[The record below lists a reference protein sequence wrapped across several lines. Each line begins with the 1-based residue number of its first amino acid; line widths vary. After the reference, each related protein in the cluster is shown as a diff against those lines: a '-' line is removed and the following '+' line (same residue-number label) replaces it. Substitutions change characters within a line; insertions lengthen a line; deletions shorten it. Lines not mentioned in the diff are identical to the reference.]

1 MKLKELCQRTGLSHK
16 TIRLY
21 EEKELFHP
29 ARETRNGRVYREYSE
44 EDVQT
49 LLVVASLRKAWFTME
64 EIRRMQQDPAAIGEI
79 LPQYREWLYAQ
90 KRQLDGLIAAAD
102 KLTGQDIASVEA
114 LSAGIET
121 ETKNLPLPVADIKP
135 HFKYLDEMEEIRMKQ
150 TIDPK
155 EQEKK
160 AFRQTALVM
169 DRDRNNDQA
178 ITFGAIRE
186 CEQLN
191 FKQYD
196 GPVTREEQEPL
207 WVRIISVLGGITLA
221 IGIVAFAI
229 AVFLNIQ
236 MFGHYDGNLY
246 RIGGIMIVVGLV
258 LYGGMRG
265 YMAWKERQRW
275 LQVVREQDEAKRKK
289 E

>member
-29 ARETRNGRVYREYSE
+29 QKETRNGRIYREYSE

-64 EIRRMQQDPAAIGEI
+64 EIRRMQRDPAAIAEI
-79 LPQYREWLYAQ
+79 LPQYRQWLYAQ

-102 KLTGQDIASVEA
+102 KLAGQDIDSVAA

-121 ETKNLPLPVADIKP
+121 ETKHLPLPVTDIKP
-135 HFKYLDEMEEIRMKQ
+135 RFKYLDEMEETRMKQ
-150 TIDPK
+150 NVNPQ
-155 EQEKK
+155 EQRKK
-160 AFRQTALVM
+160 AFRQTTLVM

-196 GPVTREEQEPL
+196 GPVTREEKEPL
-207 WVRIISVLGGITLA
+207 WVRIISILGGCALGV
-221 IGIVAFAI
+221 GILAFAV
-229 AVFLNIQ
+229 AVFRNIQ
-236 MFGHYDGNLY
+236 MYGRYEGSLFAV
-246 RIGGIMIVVGLV
+246 GGVLIVLGLV
-258 LYGGMRG
+258 LYGSMRG

-289 E
+289 D